1 MLRSL
6 LFALLTLSVAS
17 ARAEVPVE
25 VSAGGDVAAWRALAE
40 RDLRG
45 DEAIDAWRGFIQA
58 YPASPLAEL
67 AWGALHDA
75 GVEPHGWPRD
85 LALQVSMDQLQR
97 SWTAHQR
104 ALAREPEQVIVAPLY
119 ADGTRDVTLP
129 AKWTGTVAAGSMWS
143 AAGLDVG
150 LSARAE
156 RGPVGVVARLDAGAA
171 PLNLG
176 LGARLSM
183 TPWGPFLEAC
193 ATTSG
198 SLSAVGGARYELA
211 PSLWLEGSA
220 GVATLDR
227 AASPV
232 LRVELAHT
240 LASAATIVRQ

>member
-1 MLRSL
+1 VLRSL
-6 LFALLTLSVAS
+6 LFALLTLSAAS

-40 RDLRG
+40 RELQG
-45 DEAIDAWRGFIQA
+45 DDAIVAWREFIQA

-75 GVEPHGWPRD
+75 GADTKGWPHD
-85 LALQVSMDQLQR
+85 PALQASMEQLRR

-129 AKWTGTVAAGSMWS
+129 AKWTGTVAAGSMVS
-143 AAGLDVG
+143 AAGLDLGV
-150 LSARAE
+150 SARAE
-156 RGPVGVVARLDAGAA
+156 RGPIGVVGRVDAGTASVDF
-171 PLNLG
+171 G

-183 TPWGPFLEAC
+183 TPWGPFIEAC
-193 ATTSG
+193 ANTAG
-198 SLSAVGGARYELA
+198 SLSAVGGARYQVA

-220 GVATLDR
+220 GVATFDR
-227 AASPV
+227 TASPV

-240 LASAATIVRQ
+240 LASTATIVRQ